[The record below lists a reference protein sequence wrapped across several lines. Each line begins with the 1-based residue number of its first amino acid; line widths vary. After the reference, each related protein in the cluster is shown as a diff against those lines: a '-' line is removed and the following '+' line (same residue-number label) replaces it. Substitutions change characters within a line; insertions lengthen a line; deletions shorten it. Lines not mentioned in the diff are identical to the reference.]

1 MGNLLGGSGG
11 LPIVGDLLGGGANG
25 LPIVGGLVSG
35 VVPSLLGTVTGLL
48 DVLTKGL
55 LGQAGGVVAILPLHL
70 ECLKIDEIKQR
81 CSLAQAVTLCQAT
94 DCKNTQVCVDVCV
107 NLLNN
112 LLGAVTGQCVC
123 QQGFYADKQGTC
135 ISLQTCLDVNLNA
148 SGRKKRDLLGGL
160 PVVGSLLG
168 GGANG
173 LPIVGGLVSGVVPS
187 LLGTVTGLLDTLT
200 KGLLGQVGAD
210 GLVAILPLHLECLKI
225 DDIKQRC
232 SLAQAVTLC
241 QKTDCQHTAVCVDV
255 CVNLLNNLLGAVTGQ
270 CVCQQGY
277 YADKQG
283 TCISLQTCLD
293 VNLNASG

>member
-11 LPIVGDLLGGGANG
+11 LPIVGD
-25 LPIVGGLVSG
+25 
-35 VVPSLLGTVTGLL
+35 
-48 DVLTKGL
+48 
-55 LGQAGGVVAILPLHL
+55 
-70 ECLKIDEIKQR
+70 
-81 CSLAQAVTLCQAT
+81 
-94 DCKNTQVCVDVCV
+94 
-107 NLLNN
+107 
-112 LLGAVTGQCVC
+112 
-123 QQGFYADKQGTC
+123 
-135 ISLQTCLDVNLNA
+135 
-148 SGRKKRDLLGGL
+148 
-160 PVVGSLLG
+160 LLG